1 MSKIESIR
9 GKIRQIIPGK
19 SSPDQEPFHL
29 TKSQAIILATGVEFH
44 AEGISWWSGKIM
56 IDTLQE
62 RKLISGINHSK
73 VYVDLKKLY
82 GAGMLDARNL
92 YLGKENLPRG
102 RLMIRFVREYHVS
115 EEGRRERSKVDIRE
129 DSKQSSSYHAPV
141 PENT

>member
-1 MSKIESIR
+1 MGIKEKLQNLLPQ
-9 GKIRQIIPGK
+9 GKDK
-19 SSPDQEPFHL
+19 EPFNF
-29 TKSQAIILATGVEFH
+29 TTPQRIILATGMKIE
-44 AEGISWWSGKIM
+44 ADGIPWWSGKIM
-56 IDTLQE
+56 VDTLQE

-129 DSKQSSSYHAPV
+129 NSKQSSSSRAPV